1 MSWIEIVGTEKGHN
15 SFTAEWNIYLLQNM
29 WWKPPTGWK
38 HENQLKKPTSV
49 VQKNFK
55 LGPSIECM
63 QICTHTKEVYMSPKK
78 RSLYANLHLKNSY
91 ENDKYK
97 FHVH

>member
-1 MSWIEIVGTEKGHN
+1 
-15 SFTAEWNIYLLQNM
+15 M
-29 WWKPPTGWK
+29 WWKPPAGWK
-38 HENQLKKPTSV
+38 HENQLKKHTLV

-55 LGPSIECM
+55 RGPSIECM

-78 RSLYANLHLKNSY
+78 NKRSLYANLHLKNSY

-97 FHVH
+97 VHVH